1 MKRLRSKLTYAN
13 VVASLALF
21 VALAGGTAF
30 AAAQLEK
37 ESVGA
42 NQLKKGAVTPTK
54 LSKASKKT
62 LTGPA
67 GPNGAAGAT
76 GPQGAQGPKGDTGA
90 PGSALAYARVAAN
103 GTLDA
108 AHSKNITSTSLSSIT
123 GVYCISP
130 SVPVASV
137 VVTTPHVGGDAS
149 TLTQANI
156 IANGDATT
164 SACTTPA
171 WVAIENGGGT
181 NENHPFYVVFN

>member
-30 AAAQLEK
+30 AAVQLEK

-42 NQLKKGAVTPTK
+42 NQLKKGAVTPIK
-54 LSKASKKT
+54 LNKASKKT

-67 GPNGAAGAT
+67 GAAGAT

-103 GTLDA
+103 GTLDT

-123 GVYCISP
+123 GVYCITP
-130 SVPVASV
+130 AVAVASV
-137 VVTTPHVGGDAS
+137 VVTTPHVGGDSS

-164 SACTTPA
+164 TACTTPA
-171 WVAIENGGGT
+171 WVAIDNGAGA
-181 NENHPFYVVFN
+181 NENHPFYIVFN